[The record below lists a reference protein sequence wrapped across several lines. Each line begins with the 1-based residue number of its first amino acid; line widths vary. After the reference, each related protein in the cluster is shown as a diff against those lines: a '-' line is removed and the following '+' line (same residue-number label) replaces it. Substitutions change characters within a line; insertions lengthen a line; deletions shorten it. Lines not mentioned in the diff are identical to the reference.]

1 MDRAHALA
9 LECQASKSAASRSSC
24 RSIVSIKA
32 QAVANAAAAN
42 KTAQFAEK
50 MAKQKADLT
59 AKEAEM
65 EIKKA
70 EARLEEIRREA
81 QQRTEHAKAEAEF
94 KVLEAKQAAAVEN
107 ARVDAIQQEI
117 QNGYGE
123 IMTTPHQTSN
133 DHALR
138 FRNLTKPQ
146 PLMTQTQATTA
157 QSTMP
162 QNQSSSTTD
171 LNALAEAF
179 SSAFSMNR
187 IPAPEPPI
195 FDGDPLKYY
204 DWNASFRCL
213 IENKGI
219 SKEDRIHYLKRY
231 IGGPAKEVVSGYF
244 LLQGEHAYE
253 NAKAVLEKRYGNP
266 FIVSEAF
273 RDKLDSWPRIQ
284 ARDYNGLRR
293 LSDFLNQCN
302 IAMREMKGLEVLN
315 DSRENRK
322 ILQKLPDWLVNR
334 WRRNAV
340 SAMQI
345 KGSYPTFNDFSTFL
359 TTEAEIVCDPV
370 TLIPEN
376 ETKFTEKSSRY
387 RNQSQT
393 LATSISGMPSCFMC
407 KMNNHHLIDCRA
419 FARKPDTEKQQY
431 IKQNGLCF
439 SCLQHGH
446 VSRNCN
452 QKSICKICQRRHPT
466 SLHVKERDPAN
477 EIDAATQPNV
487 DAKSEVVQSVKTSN
501 VKERDQANEID
512 AETRLNGDAKSE
524 VVKSVKTSNCKN
536 VRRNTNNTMSSMI
549 VPVWISNEHKPEKEH
564 LVYALLD
571 TQSDTTFVLED
582 TANQIGASCEP
593 ATLRLTTMTSK
604 REVVSCKKYNNL
616 MIRGFFEETKIQLP
630 TAYTREYIPVDQS
643 HIPTPEKTRCYAHL
657 QRISQQIPS
666 RQNCEIGLLIGYNVP
681 QALAPIDHISGNGN
695 EPFAIKTQL
704 GWSVVGGGAETS
716 YVPQDKIG
724 HSHRVMVKEI
734 PNDLHLTYESNLKS
748 EPTKEVHYVLKTAVK
763 EIVTPLDAIRA
774 LEYDFTEKVTRDTVL
789 SQEDMQFMDTLKK
802 EVHINEDRHIEM
814 PLPFKKRPVLP
825 NNRICVLHRLNHLKR
840 RFLTNEKYFEDY
852 QKFMTEIL
860 QNGDAEKVPAN
871 EIQKEPAWYIPHH
884 GIYHPKKPTK
894 IRVVFD
900 CSANYKGTALNQHLL
915 TGPDLNNTLI
925 GVLCR
930 FRQEPIAIMCDI
942 ERMFHQFH
950 VNQNDRNYLRFL
962 WWEDGNLERQPID
975 YRMKVHLFGAA
986 SSPGCSN
993 FGLKYMAEH
1002 FAEQHKPETVNFI
1015 KNNFYVDDGLKS
1027 VETVPEAVELIE
1039 DARKL
1044 TG

>member
-1 MDRAHALA
+1 MMDAYGNSENLADENSMNLREQSERRPTAKALSISIATEVKLLSQTQRKAQEASSELEDVSSDEFEIQTALCKAKAALKEYSDAWCVLNKLYAQDRDGIHREDHLENENIYLTITNSIQASITSAMDRAHALA

-138 FRNLTKPQ
+138 FCNLTKPQ

-157 QSTMP
+157 QPTMP

-204 DWNASFRCL
+204 DWNASFRWL

-219 SKEDRIHYLKRY
+219 SKADRIHYLKRY

-302 IAMREMKGLEVLN
+302 IAMKEMKGLEVLN

-393 LATSISGMPSCFMC
+393 LATSISAMPSCFMC
-407 KMNNHHLIDCRA
+407 KMNNHHLSDCRA
-419 FARKPDTEKQQY
+419 FARKPETEKQQY

-466 SLHVKERDPAN
+466 SLHVKERDSAHEITEAQMQVIKLQETVTKKETLLQDLATKYAKKNDELAEIKEERDLVKGKSDDELAYMNKQLQQAVASNPSNISEQLALLHAELDETYGQQIVMIKSQLQERHQNEMQELQKKCEEDAETNNKIRDALEQNLKELQDQLDEKEMDLEACQNIQKDFEDQVALLNNHNKELTEKMEKEEDVTLQLHRELDEAN
-477 EIDAATQPNV
+477 QEIKKKTSELDERVTQFIDEKERLENEYRKRFE
-487 DAKSEVVQSVKTSN
+487 DESAHQEDIHRIALNQQRSEVV
-501 VKERDQANEID
+501 AEID
-512 AETRLNGDAKSE
+512 RKMKPKVEEVEDHFKVQFCTEKSDKENEFVQEFQNIRQQLAESHAEEIEAVTKKITDEL
-524 VVKSVKTSNCKN
+524 T
-536 VRRNTNNTMSSMI
+536 
-549 VPVWISNEHKPEKEH
+549 EKHEIM
-564 LVYALLD
+564 
-571 TQSDTTFVLED
+571 LE
-582 TANQIGASCEP
+582 
-593 ATLRLTTMTSK
+593 
-604 REVVSCKKYNNL
+604 
-616 MIRGFFEETKIQLP
+616 EETKKLFKGIN
-630 TAYTREYIPVDQS
+630 D
-643 HIPTPEKTRCYAHL
+643 
-657 QRISQQIPS
+657 IS
-666 RQNCEIGLLIGYNVP
+666 E
-681 QALAPIDHISGNGN
+681 
-695 EPFAIKTQL
+695 
-704 GWSVVGGGAETS
+704 
-716 YVPQDKIG
+716 
-724 HSHRVMVKEI
+724 
-734 PNDLHLTYESNLKS
+734 
-748 EPTKEVHYVLKTAVK
+748 
-763 EIVTPLDAIRA
+763 
-774 LEYDFTEKVTRDTVL
+774 EKVSTEQNRNKDWIENQGKELKEQIVNIKVELQQVNKKNSKIQTVNL
-789 SQEDMQFMDTLKK
+789 FFIVL
-802 EVHINEDRHIEM
+802 VNIVNI
-814 PLPFKKRPVLP
+814 LPVLHYL
-825 NNRICVLHRLNHLKR
+825 CLFWQGWELRLNHR
-840 RFLTNEKYFEDY
+840 
-852 QKFMTEIL
+852 
-860 QNGDAEKVPAN
+860 
-871 EIQKEPAWYIPHH
+871 
-884 GIYHPKKPTK
+884 
-894 IRVVFD
+894 
-900 CSANYKGTALNQHLL
+900 
-915 TGPDLNNTLI
+915 
-925 GVLCR
+925 
-930 FRQEPIAIMCDI
+930 
-942 ERMFHQFH
+942 
-950 VNQNDRNYLRFL
+950 
-962 WWEDGNLERQPID
+962 
-975 YRMKVHLFGAA
+975 
-986 SSPGCSN
+986 
-993 FGLKYMAEH
+993 
-1002 FAEQHKPETVNFI
+1002 
-1015 KNNFYVDDGLKS
+1015 
-1027 VETVPEAVELIE
+1027 
-1039 DARKL
+1039 
-1044 TG
+1044 